1 MENIIILFILLVVVG
16 GAVLYIY
23 KCKKRGQ
30 KCIGCPY
37 SEGGCCK
44 CNMKQQEEK
53 SSFSN

>member
-53 SSFSN
+53 RN